1 MAKACTFYQK
11 VNLAHNCAYC
21 SFSNILIGYGVQSQ
35 GYGGGFASA
44 GGGPMRG
51 GSAGVGGGYRQ
62 SPYSGGINAG
72 RGGRGGGGG
81 RGSNRGGY

>member
-1 MAKACTFYQK
+1 MIA
-11 VNLAHNCAYC
+11 
-21 SFSNILIGYGVQSQ
+21 YGVQSQ

>member
-1 MAKACTFYQK
+1 MTFCYFQI
-11 VNLAHNCAYC
+11 NRIHSFNCC
-21 SFSNILIGYGVQSQ
+21 IEIGYGVQSQ
-35 GYGGGFASA
+35 GYSGGFASA

-72 RGGRGGGGG
+72 RGGGRGGGGG

>member
-1 MAKACTFYQK
+1 
-11 VNLAHNCAYC
+11 
-21 SFSNILIGYGVQSQ
+21 
-35 GYGGGFASA
+35 
-44 GGGPMRG
+44 MRG

-72 RGGRGGGGG
+72 RGGGRGGGGG